1 MYVVSLPKRFLAV
14 KNFVEFSGTSEDLAR
29 GISIAFTTTGS
40 GLAVGELEGVGV
52 GDVVGV
58 GEAVGVCDA
67 LGVGAGITFPEFHV
81 RIVFPL
87 LFPLIHV

>member
-1 MYVVSLPKRFLAV
+1 LPKRFLAT
-14 KNFVEFSGTSEDLAR
+14 KNFVEFSGISEDLAR

-58 GEAVGVCDA
+58 CDA
-67 LGVGAGITFPEFHV
+67 LGVGAGITFPEFHI

>member
-1 MYVVSLPKRFLAV
+1 LPKRFLAV

-29 GISIAFTTTGS
+29 GISIDFTTTGS

-52 GDVVGV
+52 GDV
-58 GEAVGVCDA
+58 VGVCDA

-87 LFPLIHV
+87 LFPLMQV

>member
-1 MYVVSLPKRFLAV
+1 LPKRFLAV
-14 KNFVEFSGTSEDLAR
+14 KNFVELSGTSEDLAR

-58 GEAVGVCDA
+58 GEVVGVCDA
-67 LGVGAGITFPEFHV
+67 LGVGAITFPEFHI

-87 LFPLIHV
+87 LFPLMQV